1 MKKATAL
8 LLTILMVFCIS
19 GCKKRP
25 DNSSSGVSVYYETE
39 YEAIMEGAETEGT
52 GSAVSNPS
60 GTSKPQSGN
69 SNSQSN
75 NPKNTRPNVDY
86 TKLVPTY
93 SNHEFEISAFWAPYD
108 ISVEGLQMYKD
119 AGLNTLA
126 LINHSLDWD
135 SDHQFYLGS
144 NRTMTALKNAK
155 KVGLDVIIS
164 YGDWI
169 GGAIEG
175 EGYYGETP
183 FSKHDIYGDYKDI
196 IVGINMCDE
205 PKIGQMEI
213 YSNDTLINDLG
224 PRGRF
229 SWLFLI

>member
-1 MKKATAL
+1 MLKRIAALCLAL
-8 LLTILMVFCIS
+8 LMVLGCV
-19 GCKKRP
+19 GCKAK
-25 DNSSSGVSVYYETE
+25 ET
-39 YEAIMEGAETEGT
+39 
-52 GSAVSNPS
+52 
-60 GTSKPQSGN
+60 
-69 SNSQSN
+69 N
-75 NPKNTRPNVDY
+75 NAQVKEDPIF
-86 TKLVPTY
+86 TKYKDKITTY
-93 SNHEFEISAFWAPYD
+93 SNHEFETSGFWSPYD
-108 ISVEGLQMYKD
+108 LGEESLKLYKD
-119 AGLNTLA
+119 AGLNTIL
-126 LINHSLDWD
+126 LGNGNIPWEKNK
-135 SDHQFYLGS
+135 QYYLGS
-144 NRTMTALKNAK
+144 DATLEALKNAK
-155 KVGLDVIIS
+155 KVGLKVIFC